1 MTEKS
6 SNPQNKSLLT
16 LIADDSFTWIDF
28 STSIPKQLYIEECE
42 MMVGLITYTN
52 VNTAGKDKLN
62 PINAMLTLLTPIYL
76 TRLL

>member
-1 MTEKS
+1 MTENS

-16 LIADDSFTWIDF
+16 LMADDSFTWMDV
-28 STSIPKQLYIEECE
+28 STSIPKQLYIEEYD
-42 MMVGLITYTN
+42 MIVGLITYTN

-62 PINAMLTLLTPIYL
+62 PIKAMLILLTPIYL